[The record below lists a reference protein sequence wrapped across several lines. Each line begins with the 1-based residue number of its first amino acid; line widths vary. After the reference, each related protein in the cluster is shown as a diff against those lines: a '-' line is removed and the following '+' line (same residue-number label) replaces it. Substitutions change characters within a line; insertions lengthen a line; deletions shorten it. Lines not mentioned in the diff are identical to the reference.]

1 MPFSFFR
8 GSIGKPVHFSD
19 AGIWTLTEKLDEEN
33 TQLSEEDYEIF
44 KDAGGLGAAYGTFLA
59 TKTHDSSTET
69 ALIRAFLQVPH
80 AGSSF
85 MTPEER
91 ADQAVDRIARLARME
106 IDALMHSSILKQDQ
120 TGLIPGG
127 FLVFLLIERLPGV
140 RLDTCFW
147 DYDRSERDAIRSA
160 FRTAWE
166 ESVRAGIINE
176 SVGLEHPL
184 WDRGHQ
190 KVYFTAFQSWCL
202 AEPIDVWWDIF
213 WIMWGLAEKPR
224 GYRLSEETERF
235 PDKTS
240 WKL

>member
-106 IDALMHSSILKQDQ
+106 IDALMQLTANNSQCSQPSSAA
-120 TGLIPGG
+120 
-127 FLVFLLIERLPGV
+127 V
-140 RLDTCFW
+140 
-147 DYDRSERDAIRSA
+147 S
-160 FRTAWE
+160 
-166 ESVRAGIINE
+166 
-176 SVGLEHPL
+176 
-184 WDRGHQ
+184 
-190 KVYFTAFQSWCL
+190 
-202 AEPIDVWWDIF
+202 
-213 WIMWGLAEKPR
+213 
-224 GYRLSEETERF
+224 
-235 PDKTS
+235 
-240 WKL
+240 